1 VIVALRILN
10 LKKDEWK
17 LSWRE
22 RKEYIERMAR
32 FEGVEGI
39 DDKLS
44 APLNDQNFQNLAY
57 AMRVCLDLGKLGF
70 YHRVIEPFEMKNV
83 QYKAVE
89 SYLFAPQMNSSSPPQ
104 NMPYTGRCLPRCF
117 QRSCLLGPPSVA
129 ESVMLFSETSR

>member
-1 VIVALRILN
+1 VIVASRILN
-10 LKKDEWK
+10 SKKDEWK

-22 RKEYIERMAR
+22 RKEYIERIAR
-32 FEGVEGI
+32 YEGAEGI

-57 AMRVCLDLGKLGF
+57 AMRVHLHLGKLGF
-70 YHRVIEPFEMKNV
+70 YHREPFEMKNV

-104 NMPYTGRCLPRCF
+104 NMPYAGRYLSSDASQKF
-117 QRSCLLGPPSVA
+117 CLLGPPVSARV
-129 ESVMLFSETSR
+129 